1 MLFLKFNNFYFIS
14 LQRILQQ
21 IYAFLS
27 MEKTMRLAPAVLM
40 SSMFLLLAACSE
52 QAQQSEAEPVV
63 RPVKL
68 FNIGNNSEQSIRS
81 FPAEVVA
88 NQGSYLAFRVNGE
101 LLEFPALAGQ
111 HVEKGE
117 LLAKLDP
124 EDFQLQYEE
133 RKARFELAASQLER
147 VQKLFNRSI
156 ASQSELDQALA
167 NKQVAESALK
177 IAKTN
182 LDNSELRAPFAGTV
196 AKVFVKNFENIQAKQ
211 NILRLETRDLM
222 DVVIQVPEKLIARI
236 DKDVHYQPDV
246 VFDGYPNK
254 SYQLTVKEFDTQAD
268 PITLT
273 YKVVF
278 SLPVPEDF
286 NLLAGMTGRVDIDL
300 SKITSS
306 QSPYTLLPVEAV
318 FSEPTESEND
328 NSYVWLYDENTGLVH
343 KQAVEVGQLHRDGIE
358 VLSGIKEGQIVVAAG
373 VHFLEE
379 GMKVRPWQKERGL

>member
-1 MLFLKFNNFYFIS
+1 MFLKFNNFYFIS
-14 LQRILQQ
+14 LQRILHQ
-21 IYAFLS
+21 IYAFIS
-27 MEKTMRLAPAVLM
+27 MEKTMRLASAVLM
-40 SSMFLLLAACSE
+40 SSVFLLLTACTE
-52 QAQQSEAEPVV
+52 QAAQSDVEQVV

-68 FNIGNNSEQSIRS
+68 FNINSNSDQAIRS

-124 EDFQLQYEE
+124 EDFELQYEE
-133 RKARFELAASQLER
+133 RKARFELAESQLER
-147 VQKLFNRSI
+147 VQKLFDRSI
-156 ASQSELDQALA
+156 ASQSELDQATA
-167 NKQVAESALK
+167 NKQVAESAMK

-222 DVVIQVPEKLIARI
+222 DVVIQIPEKLIARI
-236 DKDVHYQPDV
+236 DKDVQYQPEV
-246 VFDGYPNK
+246 VFDGYPDK
-254 SYQLTVKEFDTQAD
+254 SYQLTIKEFDTQAD
-268 PITLT
+268 PTTLT

-306 QSPYTLLPVEAV
+306 QSAYTLLPVEAV
-318 FSEPTESEND
+318 FSEPTEPEGK
-328 NSYVWLYDENTGLVH
+328 NSYVWVFDENSGQVH
-343 KQAVEVGQLHRDGIE
+343 KRAVKVGQLHRDGIE
-358 VLSGIKEGQIVVAAG
+358 VLSGIEKGQTVVAAG

>member
-1 MLFLKFNNFYFIS
+1 
-14 LQRILQQ
+14 
-21 IYAFLS
+21 
-27 MEKTMRLAPAVLM
+27 MRLASAVLFTTVLW
-40 SSMFLLLAACSE
+40 SLAACTE
-52 QAQQSEAEPVV
+52 QTAQSNAEPVI

-68 FNIGNNSEQSIRS
+68 FNTNSQSDQAIRS

-111 HVEKGE
+111 HVEKGQ

-133 RKARFELAASQLER
+133 RKARFELADSQLER
-147 VQKLFNRSI
+147 VQKLFDRSI
-156 ASQSELDQALA
+156 ASQAELDQALA

-236 DKDVHYQPDV
+236 DKDVDYQPDV
-246 VFDGYPNK
+246 IFDGYPDK

-268 PITLT
+268 PTTLT

-278 SLPVPEDF
+278 SLPVPGDF
-286 NLLAGMTGRVDIDL
+286 NLLVGMTGRVDIDL
-300 SKITSS
+300 SKITHS
-306 QSPYTLLPVEAV
+306 QSAYILLPVEAV
-318 FSEPTESEND
+318 FSEPTESEKN

-343 KQAVEVGQLHRDGIE
+343 KKAVKVGQLHRNGIE
-358 VLSGIKEGQIVVAAG
+358 VLSGIEQGQMVVAAG
-373 VHFLEE
+373 VHSLEE

>member
-1 MLFLKFNNFYFIS
+1 MMFLKFNNFYFIS

-21 IYAFLS
+21 IYAFIS
-27 MEKTMRLAPAVLM
+27 MEKTMRLASAVLFTTVLW
-40 SSMFLLLAACSE
+40 SLAACTE
-52 QAQQSEAEPVV
+52 QTAQSNAEPVI

-68 FNIGNNSEQSIRS
+68 FNTNSQSDQAIRS

-111 HVEKGE
+111 HVEKGQ

-133 RKARFELAASQLER
+133 RKARFELADSQLER
-147 VQKLFNRSI
+147 VQKLFDRSI
-156 ASQSELDQALA
+156 ASQAELDQALA

-236 DKDVHYQPDV
+236 DKDVNYQPDV
-246 VFDGYPNK
+246 IFDGYPDK

-268 PITLT
+268 PTTLT

-300 SKITSS
+300 SKITHS
-306 QSPYTLLPVEAV
+306 QSAYILLPVEAV
-318 FSEPTESEND
+318 FSEPTESEKN

-343 KQAVEVGQLHRDGIE
+343 KKAVKVGQLHRNGIE
-358 VLSGIKEGQIVVAAG
+358 VLSGIEQGQMVVAAG
-373 VHFLEE
+373 VHSLEE

>member
-1 MLFLKFNNFYFIS
+1 
-14 LQRILQQ
+14 
-21 IYAFLS
+21 
-27 MEKTMRLAPAVLM
+27 MRLATAVLI

-52 QAQQSEAEPVV
+52 QAKQVEAEPVV

-124 EDFQLQYEE
+124 EDFQLQYDE
-133 RKARFELAASQLER
+133 RKARFELAESQLDR
-147 VQKLFNRSI
+147 IQKLFNRSI

-236 DKDVHYQPDV
+236 DKDVDYQPEV

-254 SYQLTVKEFDTQAD
+254 SYQLTIKEFDTQAD

-306 QSPYTLLPVEAV
+306 QSSYTLLPVEAV
-318 FSEPTESEND
+318 FSEPTESENN
-328 NSYVWLYDENTGLVH
+328 NSYVWLYDQNTGLVH

-358 VLSGIKEGQIVVAAG
+358 VLSGIEQDQIVVAAG
-373 VHFLEE
+373 VHSLEE

>member
-1 MLFLKFNNFYFIS
+1 MFLKFNNFYFIS
-14 LQRILQQ
+14 LQRILHQ
-21 IYAFLS
+21 IYAFIS
-27 MEKTMRLAPAVLM
+27 MEKTMRLASAVLM
-40 SSMFLLLAACSE
+40 SSVLLLLTACTE
-52 QAQQSEAEPVV
+52 QAAQSDVEQVV

-68 FNIGNNSEQSIRS
+68 FNINSNSDQAIRS

-124 EDFQLQYEE
+124 EDFELQYEE
-133 RKARFELAASQLER
+133 RKARFELAESQLER
-147 VQKLFNRSI
+147 VQKLFDRSI
-156 ASQSELDQALA
+156 ASQSELDQAIA
-167 NKQVAESALK
+167 NKQVAESAMK

-222 DVVIQVPEKLIARI
+222 DVVIQIPEKLIARI
-236 DKDVHYQPDV
+236 DKDVQYQPEV
-246 VFDGYPNK
+246 VFDGYPDK
-254 SYQLTVKEFDTQAD
+254 SYQLTIKEFDTQAD
-268 PITLT
+268 PTTLT

-306 QSPYTLLPVEAV
+306 QSAYTLLPVEAV
-318 FSEPTESEND
+318 FSEPTEPEGK
-328 NSYVWLYDENTGLVH
+328 NSYVWVFDENSGQVH
-343 KQAVEVGQLHRDGIE
+343 KQAVKVGQLHRDGIE
-358 VLSGIKEGQIVVAAG
+358 VLSGIEKGQTVVAAG

>member
-1 MLFLKFNNFYFIS
+1 MFLKFNNFYFIS

-21 IYAFLS
+21 IYAFIS
-27 MEKTMRLAPAVLM
+27 MEKTMRLASAVLFTTVLW
-40 SSMFLLLAACSE
+40 SLAACTE
-52 QAQQSEAEPVV
+52 QTAQSNAEPVI

-68 FNIGNNSEQSIRS
+68 FNTNSQSDQAIRS

-111 HVEKGE
+111 HVEKGQ

-133 RKARFELAASQLER
+133 RKARFELADSQLER
-147 VQKLFNRSI
+147 VQKLFDRSI
-156 ASQSELDQALA
+156 ASQAELDQALA

-236 DKDVHYQPDV
+236 DKDVDYQPDV
-246 VFDGYPNK
+246 IFDGYPDK

-268 PITLT
+268 PTTLT

-300 SKITSS
+300 SKITHS
-306 QSPYTLLPVEAV
+306 QSAYILLPVEAV
-318 FSEPTESEND
+318 FSEPTESEKN

-343 KQAVEVGQLHRDGIE
+343 KKAVKVGQLHRNGIE
-358 VLSGIKEGQIVVAAG
+358 VLSGIEQGQMVVAAG
-373 VHFLEE
+373 VHSLEE

>member
-1 MLFLKFNNFYFIS
+1 MMFLKFNNFYFIS
-14 LQRILQQ
+14 LQRILHQ
-21 IYAFLS
+21 IYAFIS
-27 MEKTMRLAPAVLM
+27 MEKTMRLASAVLM
-40 SSMFLLLAACSE
+40 SSVFLLLTACTE
-52 QAQQSEAEPVV
+52 QAAQSDVEQVV

-68 FNIGNNSEQSIRS
+68 FNINSNSDQAIRS

-124 EDFQLQYEE
+124 EDFELQYEE
-133 RKARFELAASQLER
+133 RKARFELAESQLER
-147 VQKLFNRSI
+147 VQKLFDRSI
-156 ASQSELDQALA
+156 ASQSELDQATA
-167 NKQVAESALK
+167 NKQVAESAMK

-222 DVVIQVPEKLIARI
+222 DVVIQIPEKLIARI
-236 DKDVHYQPDV
+236 DKDVQYQPEV
-246 VFDGYPNK
+246 VFDGYPDK
-254 SYQLTVKEFDTQAD
+254 SYQLTIKEFDTQAD
-268 PITLT
+268 PTTLT

-306 QSPYTLLPVEAV
+306 QSAYTLLPVEAV
-318 FSEPTESEND
+318 FSEPTEPEGK
-328 NSYVWLYDENTGLVH
+328 NSYVWVFDENSGQVH
-343 KQAVEVGQLHRDGIE
+343 KRAVKVGQLHRDGIE
-358 VLSGIKEGQIVVAAG
+358 VLSGIEKGQTVVAAG

>member
-1 MLFLKFNNFYFIS
+1 MFLKFNNFYFIS
-14 LQRILQQ
+14 LQRILHQ
-21 IYAFLS
+21 IYAFIS
-27 MEKTMRLAPAVLM
+27 MEKTMRLASAVLM
-40 SSMFLLLAACSE
+40 SSVFLLLTACTE
-52 QAQQSEAEPVV
+52 QAAQSDVEQVV

-68 FNIGNNSEQSIRS
+68 FKINSNSDQAIRS

-124 EDFQLQYEE
+124 EDFELQYEE
-133 RKARFELAASQLER
+133 RKARFELAESQLER
-147 VQKLFNRSI
+147 VQKLFDRSI
-156 ASQSELDQALA
+156 ASQSELDQAIA
-167 NKQVAESALK
+167 NKQVAESAMK

-222 DVVIQVPEKLIARI
+222 DVVIQIPEKLIARI
-236 DKDVHYQPDV
+236 DKDVQYQPEV
-246 VFDGYPNK
+246 VFDGYPDK
-254 SYQLTVKEFDTQAD
+254 SYQLTIKEFDTQAD
-268 PITLT
+268 PTTLT

-306 QSPYTLLPVEAV
+306 QSAYTLLPVEAV
-318 FSEPTESEND
+318 FSEPTEPEGK
-328 NSYVWLYDENTGLVH
+328 NSYVWVFDENSGQVH
-343 KQAVEVGQLHRDGIE
+343 KRAVKVGQLHRDGIE
-358 VLSGIKEGQIVVAAG
+358 VLSGIEKGQTVVAAG

>member
-1 MLFLKFNNFYFIS
+1 MFLKFNNFYFIS
-14 LQRILQQ
+14 LQRILHQ
-21 IYAFLS
+21 IYAFIS
-27 MEKTMRLAPAVLM
+27 MEKTMRLASAVLM
-40 SSMFLLLAACSE
+40 SSVFLLLTACTE
-52 QAQQSEAEPVV
+52 QAAQSDVEQVV

-68 FNIGNNSEQSIRS
+68 FNINSNSDQAIRS

-124 EDFQLQYEE
+124 EDFELQYEE
-133 RKARFELAASQLER
+133 RKARFELAESQLER
-147 VQKLFNRSI
+147 VQKLFDRSI
-156 ASQSELDQALA
+156 ASQSELDQAIA
-167 NKQVAESALK
+167 NKQVAESAMK

-222 DVVIQVPEKLIARI
+222 DVVIQIPEKLIARI
-236 DKDVHYQPDV
+236 DKDVQYQPEV
-246 VFDGYPNK
+246 VFDGYPDK
-254 SYQLTVKEFDTQAD
+254 SYQLTIKEFDTQAD
-268 PITLT
+268 PTTLT

-306 QSPYTLLPVEAV
+306 QSAYTLLPVEAV
-318 FSEPTESEND
+318 FSEPTEPEGK
-328 NSYVWLYDENTGLVH
+328 NSYVWVFDENSGQVH
-343 KQAVEVGQLHRDGIE
+343 KRAVKVGQLHRDGIE
-358 VLSGIKEGQIVVAAG
+358 VLSGIEKGQTVVAAG

>member
-1 MLFLKFNNFYFIS
+1 MFLKFNNFYFIS
-14 LQRILQQ
+14 LQRILHQ
-21 IYAFLS
+21 IYAFIS
-27 MEKTMRLAPAVLM
+27 MEKTMRLASAVLM
-40 SSMFLLLAACSE
+40 SSVFLLLTACTE
-52 QAQQSEAEPVV
+52 QAAQSDVEQVV

-68 FNIGNNSEQSIRS
+68 FNINSNSDQAIRS

-124 EDFQLQYEE
+124 EDFELQYEE
-133 RKARFELAASQLER
+133 RKARFELAESQLER
-147 VQKLFNRSI
+147 VQKLFDRSI
-156 ASQSELDQALA
+156 ASQSELDQAIA
-167 NKQVAESALK
+167 NKQVAESAMK

-222 DVVIQVPEKLIARI
+222 DVVIQIPEKLIARI
-236 DKDVHYQPDV
+236 DKDVQYQPEV
-246 VFDGYPNK
+246 VFDGYPDK
-254 SYQLTVKEFDTQAD
+254 SYQLTIKEFDTQAD
-268 PITLT
+268 PTTLT

-306 QSPYTLLPVEAV
+306 QSAYTLLPVEAV
-318 FSEPTESEND
+318 FSEPTEPEGK
-328 NSYVWLYDENTGLVH
+328 NSYVWVFDENSGQVH
-343 KQAVEVGQLHRDGIE
+343 KQAVKVGQLHRDGIE
-358 VLSGIKEGQIVVAAG
+358 VLSGIEKGQTVVAAG